1 MKIKTIM
8 AAALAGAALSFS
20 NTMSANDLMT
30 PETLWSMHRL
40 GSFNVSPQGN
50 LIVYA
55 VSTPDIEANKNRTA
69 ICLIKTDGTGRIQLT
84 QGKESQVEPAFINEG
99 ERIAYLQG
107 GNLWKMQK
115 AFADYAAMDRPAECP
130 EEKRKEIREGMQLFI
145 AKYDALWY

>member
-50 LIVYA
+50 LIVYT

-84 QGKESQVEPAFINEG
+84 QGKESQVEPAFIDEG

-107 GNLWKMQK
+107 GNLWTMKCDGTDKKQLSK
-115 AFADYAAMDRPAECP
+115 GED
-130 EEKRKEIREGMQLFI
+130 IEG
-145 AKYDALWY
+145 